1 MLSKLRHLSAANTFN
16 PLKEDLMSGLQR
28 IFGAHL
34 VKIEVVDGGTL
45 GLCFT
50 GELLGQKRFFKTYAT
65 PAGRST
71 LEREAGFLV
80 ATAGARVDAG
90 LNSVTSGQET
100 RTWLNMKVLQPGY
113 PLHPEA
119 VRDIVSCYERALSP
133 IESEIAI
140 PSSESFDL
148 LLSEA
153 NAALATLSQERL
165 ISGRITEQVQNYLDL
180 LLSSAPAWERQIC
193 HGDLSPANIRS
204 DDMGPVVVDWEDAFW
219 GVAGYDYLY
228 WLTFFENRKW
238 LLPEQLGHTCLGK
251 KNEVAIMTA
260 VILLKS
266 ILSVRNGS
274 YRANAISFDQRL
286 TEVIKLD
293 CDN

>member
-1 MLSKLRHLSAANTFN
+1 M
-16 PLKEDLMSGLQR
+16 
-28 IFGAHL
+28 
-34 VKIEVVDGGTL
+34 KIEFVDGGTL

-50 GELLGQKRFFKTYAT
+50 GELLGQKRFFKTYAN
-65 PAGRST
+65 PAGRSS
-71 LEREAGFLV
+71 LEREAAFLV

-90 LNSVTSGQET
+90 LNSVTTGPET
-100 RTWLNMKVLQPGY
+100 RTWLSMKVLQPGY
-113 PLHPEA
+113 PLHPQT
-119 VRDIVSCYERALSP
+119 VRDTVSCYERALSP
-133 IESEIAI
+133 ITTQLAI

-153 NAALATLSQERL
+153 NAAVATLSQERL
-165 ISGRITEQVQNYLDL
+165 ISGRITKQVRNYLDL
-180 LLSSAPAWERQIC
+180 LLSAAPAWERQIC

-219 GVAGYDYLY
+219 GIAGYDYLY

-238 LLPEQLGHTCLGK
+238 LLPEHIGYTCLGK
-251 KNEVAIMTA
+251 KNEVAIMTT
-260 VILLKS
+260 VIVLKS
-266 ILSVRNGS
+266 IMSVRNDS